1 MRLHDLRHA
10 AATLIH
16 AGGGDLHA
24 IKETLGHAGI
34 AITSDTY
41 LHLLP
46 QVDRGIAEAAAAV
59 VPLQRDHGR
68 RRPRKR
74 RSPAL
79 PLTHRSPPA
88 PNQGSEAHGEREDA
102 GSPAGQGA

>member
-1 MRLHDLRHA
+1 MSGRRRALPPVRLHDLRHA

-46 QVDRGIAEAAAAV
+46 QVDRAIAEAAAAV
-59 VPLQRDHGR
+59 VPLQRN
-68 RRPRKR
+68 
-74 RSPAL
+74 
-79 PLTHRSPPA
+79 SPPTA
-88 PNQGSEAHGEREDA
+88 PKEKIASTAAHASLTTGPEPGVR
-102 GSPAGQGA
+102 GPW